1 MIDVL
6 TCLLTA
12 LLVGP
17 PLVAVA
23 VGRATGAA
31 TGNVRLRRAAAA
43 LWTTVAGSIAVLV
56 ASALTSEPLAIG
68 PVALG
73 GPALVLTPLIAFV
86 AAIVATFSVP
96 YMAADPRPRVYTERL
111 LLLATAALI
120 VGISRDAVLFA
131 LAWVATGPLLA
142 MLVGHAAGWRPADAA
157 RDRMLRVFAIGDA
170 ALVVGVAVLCLQAG
184 STRIAAIGAD
194 AGAMA
199 PVLRDLA
206 LAGIVAGGVV
216 RSAILPA
223 SGWLLTS
230 ITAPTPVSALMHAG
244 LVNAGGIAIALW
256 APVFAVAPYM
266 LHVVF
271 ALGAATALVGSASML
286 VRPDVKRALAA
297 STMGQM
303 GFMMMQAGLGQ
314 IAYALYHLAAHGLF
328 KATLFLGAGSAVGA
342 RKPTSPRPLA
352 AVATALAA
360 AVVVLGVG
368 AWLPWLDLT
377 LNDPATLLGLFAVLA
392 AAQAAADL
400 PRRDT
405 RTGDVV
411 QGIVL
416 IGGCTG
422 LYVGGLGLVSA
433 VLGPLA
439 SIPGMAATPVHWLV
453 GGIFGAL
460 WLTQLIASARQI
472 PMPAA
477 VYTRLMALGRPRATA
492 TDAALHTAGR
502 HSRAPAPPAVAAA
515 RGRHAGEPAETAD
528 TAETAPK
535 APAFTGETP

>member
-6 TCLLTA
+6 TCLLTV
-12 LLVGP
+12 LLIGP
-17 PLVAVA
+17 PLLAA
-23 VGRATGAA
+23 AYGRMADAQTGTIHLRRTAGALWCTAA
-31 TGNVRLRRAAAA
+31 TSV
-43 LWTTVAGSIAVLV
+43 AVLV
-56 ASALTSEPLAIG
+56 AAALAGEPLVIG
-68 PVALG
+68 PIALG
-73 GPALVLTPLIAFV
+73 GAALVLTPLIAFV

-111 LLLATAALI
+111 LVLATAALI
-120 VGISRDAVLFA
+120 VGISRDAVLFT

-157 RDRMLRVFAIGDA
+157 RDRMLRVFAMGDA
-170 ALVVGVAVLCLQAG
+170 ALVVGVAVLCVQAG
-184 STRIAAIGAD
+184 STRIATIGAA
-194 AGAMA
+194 AGAMV

-206 LAGIVAGGVV
+206 LAGILAGAVV

-256 APVFAVAPYM
+256 APVVAGAPYM

-328 KATLFLGAGSAVGA
+328 KATLFLGAGSAVGV
-342 RKPTSPRPLA
+342 RKPAAPRPLA

-360 AVVVLGVG
+360 ALVILGAA
-368 AWLPWLDLT
+368 AWLPWLDLA

-400 PRRDT
+400 PRRET
-405 RTGDVV
+405 RAGDVV
-411 QGIVL
+411 QGIAL
-416 IGGCTG
+416 IGGCAG

-439 SIPGMAATPVHWLV
+439 SIPGMTATPVHWLV
-453 GGIFGAL
+453 GVIFGAL
-460 WLTQLIASARQI
+460 WLTQLAASARGL
-472 PMPAA
+472 PLPAP
-477 VYTRLMALGRPRATA
+477 VYTRLMALGRPRATDA
-492 TDAALHTAGR
+492 DAALHTAGR
-502 HSRAPAPPAVAAA
+502 RSRSPAPPETPAPRAHDQN
-515 RGRHAGEPAETAD
+515 GRTDPSETA
-528 TAETAPK
+528 AN
-535 APAFTGETP
+535 APAVTGETP

>member
-1 MIDVL
+1 V
-6 TCLLTA
+6 
-12 LLVGP
+12 
-17 PLVAVA
+17 
-23 VGRATGAA
+23 
-31 TGNVRLRRAAAA
+31 
-43 LWTTVAGSIAVLV
+43 
-56 ASALTSEPLAIG
+56 G

-73 GPALVLTPLIAFV
+73 GAALILTPLIAFV

-96 YMAADPRPRVYTERL
+96 YMAADTRPRAYTERL
-111 LLLATAALI
+111 LLLAAAALI
-120 VGISRDAVLFA
+120 VGISRDAILFA

-170 ALVVGVAVLCLQAG
+170 ALVVGVAVLCGQAG
-184 STRIAAIGAD
+184 STRIAAIGAE

-199 PVLRDLA
+199 PLLRDLA
-206 LAGIVAGGVV
+206 LAGIVAGAVV

-256 APVFAVAPYM
+256 APVFAGAPYM

-328 KATLFLGAGSAVGA
+328 KATLFLGAGSAVGV
-342 RKPTSPRPLA
+342 RKPAAPRPLA
-352 AVATALAA
+352 AVATALGA
-360 AVVVLGVG
+360 AVVVLG
-368 AWLPWLDLT
+368 AATWLPWLDVA

-400 PRRDT
+400 PRRET
-405 RTGDVV
+405 RAGDVV
-411 QGIVL
+411 QGVVL
-416 IGGCTG
+416 IGGCAG

-439 SIPGMAATPVHWLV
+439 SMPGMAATPIHWLV
-453 GGIFGAL
+453 GVIFGAL
-460 WLTQLIASARQI
+460 WLTQLVASARGVAL
-472 PMPAA
+472 PAP
-477 VYTRLMALGRPRATA
+477 VYTRLMALGRPRSAEA
-492 TDAALHTAGR
+492 DAALHTAGR
-502 HSRAPAPPAVAAA
+502 RSRSPAPPAAPTPRPPDAQTRA
-515 RGRHAGEPAETAD
+515 DAAETA
-528 TAETAPK
+528 AN
-535 APAFTGETP
+535 APAVTGETP